1 MPISVRP
8 VNELDLDSITRIDE
22 RIRGSWRP
30 DEWESRVRYY
40 IRRDPEGSFVVELD
54 GQVVGFMLGEVR
66 GGEFGLEEKTGWVEV
81 LGVDPEHR
89 GKDLGKALAEAMLA
103 RFREQGV
110 HVVRTLVGE
119 TQEPIRRFFTS
130 LGFEP
135 ESLSPLALRL

>member
-8 VNELDLDSITRIDE
+8 VTELDLDPITRIDE

-30 DEWESRVRYY
+30 EEWESRVRYY

-89 GKDLGKALAEAMLA
+89 GKELGKALAEAMLA
-103 RFREQGV
+103 RFKAQGV
-110 HVVRTLVGE
+110 TCVRTLVGE

-135 ESLSPLALRL
+135 EPLHPLALRI